1 MKLSKSSIA
10 NLVYELP
17 QELPNDNSLAPRQE
31 KKKKKKKKALYK
43 HRILMSRCVRREN
56 TDIDIDSSN
65 TDKKL
70 IIIRY

>member
-31 KKKKKKKKALYK
+31 KKKKKKKELG
-43 HRILMSRCVRREN
+43 S
-56 TDIDIDSSN
+56 
-65 TDKKL
+65 
-70 IIIRY
+70 